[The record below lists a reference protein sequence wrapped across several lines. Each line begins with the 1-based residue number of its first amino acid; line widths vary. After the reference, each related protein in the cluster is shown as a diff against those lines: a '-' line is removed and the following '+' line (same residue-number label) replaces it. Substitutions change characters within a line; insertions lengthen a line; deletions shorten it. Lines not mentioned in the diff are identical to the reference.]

1 MIIHITHTF
10 KNAAKKL
17 PAKQKLIVEDAIEK
31 IADDPDIGEQ
41 KKGDLAGVFVHK
53 FKIHHQLMLLAYTYH
68 KTGKQDILT
77 LLSLG
82 THENFYRNLKK

>member
-17 PAKQKLIVEDAIEK
+17 PAKKTIIEDAIEE
-31 IADDPDIGEQ
+31 IANNPDIGEQ

-53 FKIHHQLMLLAYTYH
+53 FKIHHQLMLLAYTH
-68 KTGKQDILT
+68 EKKGKHSTIT
-77 LLSLG
+77 LLAQGS
-82 THENFYRNLKK
+82 HENFYRDLKK